1 MQRRQG
7 SALLTYDA
15 SLQEWRDSHLCDVW
29 TKTPWTPSQNF
40 IYYYADTK
48 TGRPVF
54 WKFFDGA
61 EQHVLRFDEEEL
73 PDGDWGPAQQCLE
86 RSPSS
91 QLAAPDQFGAAAA
104 SSQA

>member
-1 MQRRQG
+1 M
-7 SALLTYDA
+7 
-15 SLQEWRDSHLCDVW
+15 CDVW

-91 QLAAPDQFGAAAA
+91 QLAAPDQLGAAAA